1 VVGVAVIER
10 CEVAWTA
17 AVGGGDDALFQAGS
31 LSKTIASAVAL
42 ELVQR
47 GALDIDGD
55 VSERLTS
62 WPLPVGPAPVTL
74 RDLLGHTSGANVP
87 FYAGY
92 QQAKA
97 VPTLVQSLSGLE
109 PATTA
114 AVAFDPAAVGRFRYS
129 GGGYAIVQQLIEDV
143 AGMSFAEAA
152 RELVFGPLGMKRS
165 TFHQPP
171 PEPLRAAV
179 ARTDWR
185 FYPESAAA
193 GLWTTPADLAG
204 FVCALQTA
212 TAGPVSRATRDAM
225 TTAHVALPSRGQ
237 WTLLAL
243 FGLAPPHSHGLGLF
257 IREGRFINL
266 GGAAGFVSA
275 LTGSIEDGTGA
286 AIMTAGCRTPLVLR
300 ILFELNDAQAWTG
313 VRTSPRRRPL
323 RTISRMTSDVLLR
336 AMS

>member
-1 VVGVAVIER
+1 
-10 CEVAWTA
+10 
-17 AVGGGDDALFQAGS
+17 
-31 LSKTIASAVAL
+31 
-42 ELVQR
+42 
-47 GALDIDGD
+47 
-55 VSERLTS
+55 
-62 WPLPVGPAPVTL
+62 
-74 RDLLGHTSGANVP
+74 
-87 FYAGY
+87 
-92 QQAKA
+92 
-97 VPTLVQSLSGLE
+97 
-109 PATTA
+109 
-114 AVAFDPAAVGRFRYS
+114 
-129 GGGYAIVQQLIEDV
+129 
-143 AGMSFAEAA
+143 
-152 RELVFGPLGMKRS
+152 
-165 TFHQPP
+165 
-171 PEPLRAAV
+171 
-179 ARTDWR
+179 
-185 FYPESAAA
+185 
-193 GLWTTPADLAG
+193 
-204 FVCALQTA
+204 
-212 TAGPVSRATRDAM
+212 M